1 MAKSSTS
8 PSQQRGSKKGQ
19 GSSRPKKDKTK
30 EKPKDKPK
38 EHRDK
43 VKEKDKTRDH
53 KTRKRHTESVNN
65 NEAAESSTQ
74 KKTKTDQST
83 DAIQAGGINIDTTSQ
98 TQTTDQSQTTRETMG
113 GIKGV
118 DGVPTPSEHHE
129 EPTHLPKESECRE
142 ETPLPKSSVD
152 ASMASKGDGT
162 MNENHTHEPSEDA
175 NNDIN
180 DQPDIAEPPT
190 DPFKNYLRDD
200 GENPQNQHLT
210 WWTGPVVQRQAW
222 ELQWLKAKMKPPTL
236 GNALFNAG
244 RIGYPTDSAPPPSFV
259 ASTLGSGMQKN
270 AVYIRVPVPWVPMTA
285 GPRPPP
291 QRPLQPPPPPPVPS
305 MESSEMNK
313 NNPKDMEHGTG
324 GGFHTSSWRGVPGR
338 DDATWET
345 AAPATSSWE
354 TGPWSE
360 EEWQIW
366 EVSVYGWNQ
375 PVDADEK
382 SSEETAHKVPEPKAM
397 PKEPTVPK
405 VPEPKAMPV
414 QPKEP
419 KEVPPPE
426 YRPEPRH
433 PVVVPPPSPSPLTPT
448 PPSCPP
454 PGHVIAQQFAAP
466 STDGDFE
473 YVQTDAYAE
482 VMHRL
487 GSWSRPT

>member
-19 GSSRPKKDKTK
+19 GTSRPKKDKTK

-43 VKEKDKTRDH
+43 VKDKDKTRDH
-53 KTRKRHTESVNN
+53 KDKDKTRKRITESVDN

-74 KKTKTDQST
+74 KKTKTDQPST
-83 DAIQAGGINIDTTSQ
+83 GAIHAGGINIDTTSQ

-113 GIKGV
+113 YIKGV

-129 EPTHLPKESECRE
+129 GPTHLPKESECRE
-142 ETPLPKSSVD
+142 EIPLPKSSVD
-152 ASMASKGDGT
+152 ASMASQEGDET
-162 MNENHTHEPSEDA
+162 MHVENKNHTHEPRQDA

-180 DQPDIAEPPT
+180 DQPEIAEPPT

-259 ASTLGSGMQKN
+259 ASTLGSGMHKN

-291 QRPLQPPPPPPVPS
+291 QRPLQPPPPPLVSS
-305 MESSEMNK
+305 MESSGMNR
-313 NNPKDMEHGTG
+313 NETG
-324 GGFHTSSWRGVPGR
+324 GGFHTSSWRGVPVR

-360 EEWQIW
+360 EDWKIW
-366 EVSVYGWNQ
+366 EASTYGGNQ
-375 PVDADEK
+375 PGDADEE
-382 SSEETAHKVPEPKAM
+382 SSTKTAKKVPEPKAM
-397 PKEPTVPK
+397 PKEPNVPK
-405 VPEPKAMPV
+405 VPQPKAMPV

-426 YRPEPRH
+426 NRPEPRH
-433 PVVVPPPSPSPLTPT
+433 PVVVPPPTPLTPA

-454 PGHVIAQQFAAP
+454 PGHIIAQQFAEA
-466 STDGDFE
+466 STNDDFE

-482 VMHRL
+482 IMHRL
-487 GSWSRPT
+487 GSWSRPE